1 LGGEDT
7 KSTAEGELE
16 AGWEKGIGIQE
27 FIIIIALQA
36 SGFDVGRGKALQ
48 GPRPDGEGGAKNTY
62 PKRHP
67 LDIDA
72 TISSSACHKE
82 TCRREGTLGRIDVFI
97 PCYNYGCFLSQCVNS
112 VLGQEGVDVRVLV
125 IDDASP
131 DNTAEV
137 GAALARENPRVNVIR
152 HSTNKGHISTYNE
165 GIDWA
170 SADYMLLLS
179 ADDYLLPGALS
190 RAADLMDAHPE
201 VGFTFG
207 NVIELS
213 DSGNERPTK
222 SIIDNDSDK
231 RILEGHE
238 FIELSGVHNQVATCS
253 AVVRTELQ
261 KRLGGYR
268 HELPHAGD
276 VEMWLRFAAHASVGF
291 ISAYQGVYRRHG
303 ANMSTAYYFPADNGR
318 LIYTKNGRLAELQQR
333 KSVLDCFSE
342 HCKGVLPRSEHLC
355 RRLYRQLSEIAVGH
369 ASAAFNDGE
378 MEESRQLS
386 DFALAVCPEIKSSSA
401 WVKLTCKRWMGART
415 WRALRPAAAAIRA
428 MQRN

>member
-1 LGGEDT
+1 M
-7 KSTAEGELE
+7 
-16 AGWEKGIGIQE
+16 
-27 FIIIIALQA
+27 
-36 SGFDVGRGKALQ
+36 
-48 GPRPDGEGGAKNTY
+48 
-62 PKRHP
+62 RHP
-67 LDIDA
+67 LDIHA
-72 TISSSACHKE
+72 TTSFSACE
-82 TCRREGTLGRIDVFI
+82 MEACRREGALGRIDVFI
-97 PCYNYGCFLSQCVNS
+97 PCYNYGRFLYQCVDS
-112 VLGQEGVDVRVLV
+112 VLTQVGVDVRVLV

-137 GAALARENPRVNVIR
+137 AAALARENPRVTAIR
-152 HSTNKGHISTYNE
+152 HSTNKGHINTYNE
-165 GIDWA
+165 GIEWA

-190 RAADLMDAHPE
+190 RAVDLMDAHPE

-213 DSGNERPTK
+213 DSGNETPIK
-222 SIIDNDSDK
+222 SIIEATNGSDK
-231 RILEGHE
+231 RILEGRE
-238 FIELSGVHNQVATCS
+238 FVELSGADNLVGTCS

-268 HELPHAGD
+268 NELPHTGD
-276 VEMWLRFAAHASVGF
+276 MEMWLRFAAHASVGF
-291 ISAYQGVYRRHG
+291 IFAYQGVYRQHR
-303 ANMSTAYYFPADNGR
+303 ANMSTTYYFISDGR
-318 LIYTKNGRLAELQQR
+318 LIYTKNGRLADLQQR
-333 KSVLDCFSE
+333 KSALDCFFE
-342 HCKGVLPRSEHLC
+342 HCNDVVPWYEHHC
-355 RRLYRQLSEIAVGH
+355 RRLYRRLSEVAVGR

-415 WRALRPAAAAIRA
+415 WRAVRPAASAIRA